1 MTKKAIISVSDKE
14 GIIEFSQCLVTLG
27 YSIYSTGGTL
37 SLLEKNKIAVQSIKS
52 LTKFPEILNGR
63 VKTLHPQVHG
73 GILADRAIKDHMKT
87 CDEYSIELIDLVVV
101 NLYPFEKTVAKK
113 DVTIAEAIENI
124 DIGGPTMIRAAAK
137 NFKHVGVVTSI
148 KDYQDIQK
156 ELVSNKGSLSKQ
168 TKQSLAV
175 KAFKLI
181 AEYDI
186 SIADYFNKIG
196 EKKSTA
202 LPQYLTMALE
212 KLTDLRYGENPHQQ
226 AAIYK
231 RRKENGNNITQV
243 HGKALSYNN
252 YLDID
257 AAIEIVSEFELPGA
271 VIIKHTNPC
280 GAAIDDSLDIAYK
293 RAYEADSISA
303 FGSIVGLNRVVDL
316 KTAKELSQTFIEVI
330 IAPAFDKD
338 AKDLLSKKVN
348 IRLIETNVSDNN
360 RNDNQ
365 VVFRD
370 INGAVLIQTSDNKK
384 VSAKMFNC
392 VTKEA
397 PSKKQMND
405 LEFAFCLVK
414 YIKSNAILI
423 VKDGQTIGIGAG
435 QMSRVDSVNIALEKA
450 GKNAKGAVMASDA
463 FFPFKDSI
471 ELCVKYGI
479 KAIVQPG
486 GSKRDQESI
495 DACNA
500 NNVSMVF
507 TGSRHFKH

>member
-1 MTKKAIISVSDKE
+1 MKKAIISVSDKE
-14 GIIEFSQCLVTLG
+14 GIIEFAECLLSLG
-27 YSIYSTGGTL
+27 YTIYSTGGTL
-37 SLLEKNKIAVQSIKS
+37 TLLEKNKLAVKSIKS

-73 GILADRAIKDHMKT
+73 GILADRNNKEHKQM
-87 CDEYSIELIDLVVV
+87 CDEYSIELIDLVIV
-101 NLYPFEKTVAKK
+101 NLYPFEKTIEKK
-113 DVTIAEAIENI
+113 DVTLEEAIENI
-124 DIGGPTMIRAAAK
+124 DIGGPTMIRASAK

-148 KDYQDIQK
+148 KDYQSIQK
-156 ELVSNKGSLSKQ
+156 ELVDNKGKLTKQ

-186 SIADYFNKIG
+186 SIADYFNQIG
-196 EKKSTA
+196 EKNTTI

-231 RRKENGNNITQV
+231 KRKEPKKNLNQL
-243 HGKALSYNN
+243 HGKELSYNN

-257 AAIEIVSEFELPGA
+257 AAIAIVSEFQLPGA

-280 GAAIDDSLDIAYK
+280 GAAVGDSLDIAYK
-293 RAYEADSISA
+293 RAYEADTVSA
-303 FGSIVGLNRVVDL
+303 FGSIVGLNRVVDI

-330 IAPAFDKD
+330 VAPRFDSE
-338 AKDLLSKKVN
+338 AKAMLSKKVN
-348 IRLIETNVSDNN
+348 LRLIETGELEKKTDDNN
-360 RNDNQ
+360 IIL
-365 VVFRD
+365 RD
-370 INGAVLIQTSDNKK
+370 INGAFLIQTSDDKK
-384 VSAKMFNC
+384 VSAKLFNC

-397 PSKKQMND
+397 PTKKQMND
-405 LEFAFCLVK
+405 LEFAFSLVK

-463 FFPFKDSI
+463 FFPFKDSVD
-471 ELCVKYGI
+471 LCVKYGI
-479 KAIVQPG
+479 NAIIQPG

-495 DACNA
+495 DACDKNK
-500 NNVSMVF
+500 VSMVF

>member
-1 MTKKAIISVSDKE
+1 MKKAIISVSDKE
-14 GIIEFSQCLVTLG
+14 GIIKFAECLLSLG
-27 YSIYSTGGTL
+27 YTIYSTGGTL
-37 SLLEKNKIAVQSIKS
+37 TLLEKNKVAVKSIKS

-73 GILADRAIKDHMKT
+73 GILADRNNKDHNHI
-87 CDEYSIELIDLVVV
+87 CEEYSIELIDLVIV
-101 NLYPFEKTVAKK
+101 NLYPFEKTIQKK
-113 DVTIAEAIENI
+113 DVTIGEAIENI

-137 NFKHVGVVTSI
+137 NFKHVSVVTDI
-148 KDYQDIQK
+148 KDYARIQK
-156 ELVSNKGSLSKQ
+156 ELVTNKGVL
-168 TKQSLAV
+168 TKETRQSLAV

-196 EKKSTA
+196 EKKATA
-202 LPQYLTMALE
+202 LPQYFTMALE

-231 RRKENGNNITQV
+231 KRKEPEKKLNQL
-243 HGKALSYNN
+243 HGKELSYNN

-257 AAIEIVSEFELPGA
+257 AAIAIVGEFQLPGA
-271 VIIKHTNPC
+271 VVIKHTNPC

-303 FGSIVGLNRVVDL
+303 FGSIVGLNRTVDM

-330 IAPAFDKD
+330 VAPGFDAD
-338 AKDLLSKKVN
+338 AKALLSKKAN
-348 IRLIETNVSDNN
+348 LRLIETELLETKSYNSNIIM
-360 RNDNQ
+360 
-365 VVFRD
+365 RD
-370 INGAVLIQTSDNKK
+370 INGAILIQTADDKK
-384 VSAKMFNC
+384 VSSKLFNC
-392 VTKEA
+392 VTKEV
-397 PSKKQMND
+397 PTKKQMND
-405 LEFAFCLVK
+405 LEFAFALVK

-450 GKNAKGAVMASDA
+450 GKKAKGAVMASDA
-463 FFPFKDSI
+463 FFPFKDSV

-479 KAIVQPG
+479 NAIVQPG
-486 GSKRDQESI
+486 GSKRDKESI
-495 DACNA
+495 DACND
-500 NNVSMVF
+500 NKISMVF